1 MRLYNGGLFETLLIM
16 LALLMVLC
24 SSCQFNKT
32 GKKAPVANSPIK
44 AYTQLS
50 PQFDADSAYLFVKN
64 QVDFGSRIPNSAAHI
79 ECGNYLVSKLQAF
92 GAQVIEQ
99 KATLTTYDGIALS
112 ARNIIGVYNPDKEKR
127 ILLFAHWDTR
137 PFADQ
142 DKDKTKRTQPI
153 LGANDGASGVGVLLE
168 IARQLNQLPV
178 EMGIDIIFFDAED
191 WGQPSY
197 ERNHVPGEWY
207 CLGSQYWA
215 NNPHTPNYRANF
227 GILLDMVG
235 AQNATFY
242 KEGYSVE
249 YASNITEKVWG
260 LASRLGYG
268 SYFINKKGGYIT
280 DDHVAVNQH
289 HRAPSINII
298 QTSDDTPHGFGNYW
312 HTHNDNIDIIDPATL
327 KAVGQT
333 VMEVIYTEK

>member
-1 MRLYNGGLFETLLIM
+1 MRLYNKLFFSLLFAVI
-16 LALLMVLC
+16 LLMASG
-24 SSCQFNKT
+24 SSCQSNKT
-32 GKKAPVANSPIK
+32 TAQAPTTTTKMP
-44 AYTQLS
+44 YTQVS
-50 PQFDADSAYLFVKN
+50 PQFDADSAFLFVKK
-64 QVDFGSRIPNSAAHI
+64 QVDFGARVPNSAAHS
-79 ECGNYLVSKLQAF
+79 ECGDYLVSKLQEF

-99 KATLTTYDGIALS
+99 KTTLKTYDGIALD
-112 ARNIIGVYNPDKEKR
+112 ARNIIGVYNPEHEKR

-142 DKDKTKRTQPI
+142 EKDKAKRTQPI

-168 IARQLNQLPV
+168 IARQLNKRAV
-178 EMGIDIIFFDAED
+178 DIGIDIIFFDAED

-197 ERNHVPGEWY
+197 ERNQVPGDWY

-215 NNPHTPNYRANF
+215 KNPHTPNYRANF

-235 AQNATFY
+235 ASNATFY

-249 YASNITEKVWG
+249 YASNITEKIWT

-268 SYFINKKGGYIT
+268 SFFINAKGTYIT
-280 DDHVAVNQH
+280 DDHLVVNQH
-289 HRAPSINII
+289 RRAPSINII
-298 QTSDDTPHGFGNYW
+298 HTTQDSPHGFGHFW
-312 HTHNDNIDIIDPATL
+312 HTHNDNMDVIDKATL

-333 VMEVIYTEK
+333 VMEALYSEK

>member
-1 MRLYNGGLFETLLIM
+1 MKLYNNGL
-16 LALLMVLC
+16 LALLFVILTLLMASC
-24 SSCQFNKT
+24 SSCQSTKT
-32 GKKAPVANSPIK
+32 ATKKPVVNSVNISF
-44 AYTQLS
+44 TQMS
-50 PQFDADSAYLFVKN
+50 PQFDADSAFLFVEK
-64 QVDFGSRIPNSAAHI
+64 QVDFGPRVPNSAAHI
-79 ECGNYLVSKLQAF
+79 ECGDYLVSKLEDF
-92 GAQVIEQ
+92 GAHVIEQ
-99 KATLTTYDGIALS
+99 KTTLKTYDGIALN
-112 ARNIIGVYNPDKEKR
+112 ARNIIGIYNPDQEKR

-142 DKDKTKRTQPI
+142 DSDKTRRSQPI

-168 IARQLNQLPV
+168 IARQISNSPV
-178 EMGIDIIFFDAED
+178 GIGIDIIFFDAED

-197 ERNHVPGEWY
+197 ERNQVPGEWY

-215 NNPHTPNYRANF
+215 KNPHTPNYRANF

-235 AQNATFY
+235 ASNALFY
-242 KEGYSVE
+242 KEGYSIE
-249 YASNITEKVWG
+249 YASNVTEKVWT

-268 SYFINKKGGYIT
+268 SFFINKKGGYIT
-280 DDHVAVNQH
+280 DDHVAVNQF

-298 QTSDDTPHGFGNYW
+298 QTSEDSPHGFGNFW
-312 HTHNDNIDIIDPATL
+312 HTHNDNMNIIDKATL